1 MTTSK
6 YLICKMIHSLLA
18 RQLAASR
25 SEKVNIWWSLV
36 TLCKS
41 QCSGPIYC
49 IFCQWLAT
57 GRWFSPGTRIP
68 STNKTYHHDITE
80 ILLKVAL
87 TTIVITTNPFFL
99 ITGLWI
105 ADLSITQL
113 FLQSV
118 KEKERGLVSG
128 VQNSLNQLMDM
139 LKALM
144 VILAPYPEEFGLL
157 IVISFGFVCT
167 GCLLYIKFLCSNR
180 NVSYG

>member
-1 MTTSK
+1 MS
-6 YLICKMIHSLLA
+6 
-18 RQLAASR
+18 
-25 SEKVNIWWSLV
+25 
-36 TLCKS
+36 
-41 QCSGPIYC
+41 
-49 IFCQWLAT
+49 
-57 GRWFSPGTRIP
+57 

-80 ILLKVAL
+80 IFLKVAL